1 MNDAS
6 QLRHIDSHFKRVDR
20 QKNVRLRLNDET
32 SQNDFFVFDF
42 IEIRFTF
49 DKFRSK
55 FAIFDLIAIHHHFLV
70 RQQVIAICLN
80 HDQ

>member
-6 QLRHIDSHFKRVDR
+6 QLRHIDFHLKRVDR
-20 QKNVRLRLNDET
+20 HENVKLRLNDET

-42 IEIRFTF
+42 IEIRFSF

-55 FAIFDLIAIHHHFLV
+55 FAIFDSIAIHHHFLV
-70 RQQVIAICLN
+70 RQQVDVMCLN
-80 HDQ
+80 HD